1 MNLIVAINKL
11 GYIGKDNQLMW
22 KCKEDMKYFK
32 SLTNHSIVVMGR
44 KTFESMGNKPLKNR
58 NNIIIGS
65 DYLTFDTAIQAA
77 KNLAF
82 ETGREIWII
91 GGATIYEK
99 CINMCDKAYISTI
112 NDNQIGDVKFE
123 YESFKG
129 HIEFKYFD
137 VD

>member
-22 KCKEDMKYFK
+22 KSKADMKYFK
-32 SLTNHSIVVMGR
+32 ELTTHSIVVMGR

-58 NNIIIGS
+58 NNIIVGS
-65 DYLTFDTAIQAA
+65 DYLSLNSAIETAKIV
-77 KNLAF
+77 AF

-91 GGATIYEK
+91 GGSTIYK
-99 CINMCDKAYISTI
+99 QCLDMCDNLYISII
-112 NDNQIGDVKFE
+112 NDDQIGDVKFE
-123 YESFKG
+123 FESFKG
-129 HIEFKYFD
+129 HIELRYFD